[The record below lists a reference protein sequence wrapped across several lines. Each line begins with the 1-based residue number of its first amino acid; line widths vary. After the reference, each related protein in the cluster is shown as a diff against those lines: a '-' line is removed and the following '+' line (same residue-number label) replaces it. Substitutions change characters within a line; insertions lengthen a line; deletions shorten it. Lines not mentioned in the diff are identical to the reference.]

1 MIRAHVK
8 NVYVTGKPPENGRKK
23 AQNAQKRA
31 FFFATFAT
39 FCGQFLIFSEVE
51 LSSPRTAPHPAIAA
65 RAVELVGP
73 TYHEFQIC

>member
-1 MIRAHVK
+1 MA
-8 NVYVTGKPPENGRKK
+8 GKK

-51 LSSPRTAPHPAIAA
+51 LSAPPRK
-65 RAVELVGP
+65 P
-73 TYHEFQIC
+73 TGCDQ